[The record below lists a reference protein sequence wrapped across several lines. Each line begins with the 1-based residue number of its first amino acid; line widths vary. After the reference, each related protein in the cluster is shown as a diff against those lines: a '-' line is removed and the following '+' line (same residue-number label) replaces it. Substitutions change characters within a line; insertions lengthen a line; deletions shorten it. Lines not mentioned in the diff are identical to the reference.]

1 MAIIKLH
8 GVAAS
13 RAFRNIWMLKEL
25 GVAYVHNPIHYTDP
39 ALKTPPYTDMNPN
52 GRIPILEVDGFAM
65 FESLAI
71 NQYLA
76 EKFGSS
82 ETGSTVSLGGMS
94 AEERAAIAQWTL
106 WAATS
111 IETDLGNWAYHTMF
125 LPEAER
131 KPEIAKQALENIKAP
146 LAILDGVL
154 AKREHLVGDRFTVA
168 DLNVAAVC
176 YRALGLDM
184 PDKPHF
190 KAWLATCWSRPA
202 AIEARRARGDKV

>member
-1 MAIIKLH
+1 MSKITLH

-13 RAFRNIWMLKEL
+13 RAFRVIWMLKEL
-25 GVAYVHNPIHYTDP
+25 GVSYEHNPIHYTDP
-39 ALKTPPYTDMNPN
+39 ALKSPPYTDKNPN
-52 GRIPILEVDGFAM
+52 GRIPILEVATGEKNFAM

-76 EKFGSS
+76 EKFGADIA
-82 ETGSTVSLGGMS
+82 GAN
-94 AEERAAIAQWTL
+94 AEERATISQWTL

-111 IETDLGNWAYHTMF
+111 VETDLGNWAYHTMF

-131 KPEIAKQALENIKAP
+131 KPEIAKASLENIQKP
-146 LAILDGVL
+146 LSILDGVL
-154 AKREHLVGDRFTVA
+154 AQREYLVGNRFTVA

-190 KAWLATCWSRPA
+190 KAWLAKCWSRAA

>member
-1 MAIIKLH
+1 MNKITLH

-13 RAFRNIWMLKEL
+13 RAFRVIWMLNEL
-25 GVAYVHNPIHYTDP
+25 GVDYEHNAIHYTDP
-39 ALKTPPYTDMNPN
+39 ALKSLPYTDKNPN
-52 GRIPILEVDGFAM
+52 GRIPILEVDDFAM

-71 NQYLA
+71 TQYLA
-76 EKFGSS
+76 DKFNSDFSGSN
-82 ETGSTVSLGGMS
+82 
-94 AEERAAIAQWTL
+94 AEERAAISQWTL

-111 IETDLGNWAYHTMF
+111 VETDLGNWAYHTMF

-131 KPEIAKQALENIKAP
+131 KPEVAKQSLENVQKP

-154 AKREHLVGDRFTVA
+154 AKREYLVGNRFTVA

-190 KAWLATCWSRPA
+190 KAWLSKCWSRPA

>member
-1 MAIIKLH
+1 MSKITLH

-13 RAFRNIWMLKEL
+13 RAFRVIWMLKEL
-25 GVAYVHNPIHYTDP
+25 GVDYEHNAIHYTDP
-39 ALKTPPYTDMNPN
+39 ALKSPPYTGKNPN
-52 GRIPILEVDGFAM
+52 GRIPILEVDDFAM

-71 NQYLA
+71 TQYLA
-76 EKFGSS
+76 EKFGENMSG
-82 ETGSTVSLGGMS
+82 TS

-111 IETDLGNWAYHTMF
+111 VETDLGNWAYHTMF

-131 KPEIAKQALENIKAP
+131 KPEIAKQSLENVQKP

-154 AKREHLVGDRFTVA
+154 AKREYLVGKRFTVA

-190 KAWLATCWSRPA
+190 KAWLTKCWSRPA

>member
-1 MAIIKLH
+1 MENIKLY

-13 RAFRNIWMLKEL
+13 RTFRNIWMLKEL
-25 GVAYVHNPIHYTDP
+25 ALPFDHDPIAYNDE
-39 ALKTPPYTDMNPN
+39 ALKAPPYTDLNPN
-52 GRIPILEVDGFAM
+52 GRVPFIVVDGM
-65 FESLAI
+65 PLFESLAI

-76 EKFGSS
+76 DKFGGA
-82 ETGSTVSLGGMS
+82 TAAAN
-94 AEERAAIAQWTL
+94 AEERAQISQWSL

-111 IETDLGNWAYHTMF
+111 VETDLGNWAYHTMF

-146 LAILDGVL
+146 LAVLDNVL
-154 AKREHLVGDRFTVA
+154 AKREYLVGNRFTVA

-190 KAWLATCWSRPA
+190 KTWLAKCWSRPA
-202 AIEARRARGDKV
+202 ALEARRARGDKV

>member
-1 MAIIKLH
+1 MQKITLH

-25 GVAYVHNPIHYTDP
+25 SVAYEHNAIHYTDK
-39 ALKTPPYTDMNPN
+39 ALKAPPYTDLNPN
-52 GRIPILEVDGFAM
+52 GAIPIIVVDGM
-65 FESLAI
+65 PLFESLAI

-76 EKFGSS
+76 EKFGGPLAP
-82 ETGSTVSLGGMS
+82 TN
-94 AEERAAIAQWTL
+94 AEERGLVAQWSL

-111 IETDLGNWAYHTMF
+111 VETDLGHWAYHTIF

-131 KPEIAKQALENIKAP
+131 KPEFAKESLAKALTKLNVLET
-146 LAILDGVL
+146 VL
-154 AKREHLVGDRFTVA
+154 ASREHLIGDRFTVA

-176 YRALGLDM
+176 YRALTLEM

-190 KAWLATCWSRPA
+190 KAWLTKCWSRPA

>member
-1 MAIIKLH
+1 MATITLY

-13 RAFRNIWMLKEL
+13 RAFRCIWMLKEL
-25 GVAYVHNPIHYTDP
+25 GVAYEHNPIHYTDP
-39 ALKTPPYTDMNPN
+39 ALKAPPFTDMNPN
-52 GRIPILEVDGFAM
+52 GRIPILQVDDFAM

-76 EKFGSS
+76 EKFGG
-82 ETGSTVSLGGMS
+82 TMAGAN
-94 AEERAAIAQWTL
+94 AEERAAIAQWTM

-111 IETDLGNWAYHTMF
+111 VETDLGNWAYHTMF

-131 KPEIAKQALENIKAP
+131 KPEVAKQALENVQKP
-146 LAILDGVL
+146 LSILDGVL
-154 AKREHLVGDRFTVA
+154 AKRGWLVGDRFTVA

-190 KAWLATCWSRPA
+190 KAWLAKCWSRPA

>member
-1 MAIIKLH
+1 MSKITLH
-8 GVAAS
+8 GVSAS
-13 RAFRNIWMLKEL
+13 RAFRVIWMLKEL
-25 GVAYVHNPIHYTDP
+25 GVAYEHNPIHHTDP
-39 ALKTPPYTDMNPN
+39 ALKAPPYTDENPN
-52 GRIPILEVDGFAM
+52 GRIPILEVDDFAM

-76 EKFGSS
+76 EKFGKDLA
-82 ETGSTVSLGGMS
+82 GAN
-94 AEERAAIAQWTL
+94 AEERAAIAQWTM

-111 IETDLGNWAYHTMF
+111 VETDLGNWAYHTMF

-131 KPEIAKQALENIKAP
+131 KPVVAKQALENIKAP
-146 LAILDGVL
+146 LAVLDGVL
-154 AKREHLVGDRFTVA
+154 AKREYLVGNRFTVA

-190 KAWLATCWSRPA
+190 KGWLAKCWSRPA
-202 AIEARRARGDKV
+202 AIDARRARGDKV

>member
-1 MAIIKLH
+1 MSKIMLH

-13 RAFRNIWMLKEL
+13 RAFRVIWMLKEL
-25 GVAYVHNPIHYTDP
+25 GLAYEHNAIHYTDP
-39 ALKTPPYTDMNPN
+39 ALKAPPYTDKNPN
-52 GRIPILEVDGFAM
+52 GRIPILEVDADGTSFAM

-76 EKFGSS
+76 EKFGKEIS
-82 ETGSTVSLGGMS
+82 GAN
-94 AEERAAIAQWTL
+94 AEERASIAQWSM

-111 IETDLGNWAYHTMF
+111 VETDLGNWAYHTMF

-131 KPEIAKQALENIKAP
+131 KPEVAKQSLENIQKP
-146 LAILDGVL
+146 LSILDGVL
-154 AKREHLVGDRFTVA
+154 AKREFLVGNRFTVA

-190 KAWLATCWSRPA
+190 KAWLAKCWARPA

>member
-1 MAIIKLH
+1 MATIKLY

-13 RAFRNIWMLKEL
+13 RTFRNIWMLKEL
-25 GVAYVHNPIHYTDP
+25 GLPYEHDPIAYNDK
-39 ALKTPPYTDMNPN
+39 ALKAPPYTDLNPN
-52 GRIPILEVDGFAM
+52 GRVPFIVVDGM
-65 FESLAI
+65 PLFESLAI

-76 EKFGSS
+76 DKFGGDVAA
-82 ETGSTVSLGGMS
+82 TN
-94 AEERAAIAQWTL
+94 AEERAQISQWSL
-106 WAATS
+106 WGATS
-111 IETDLGNWAYHTMF
+111 VETDLGNWAYHTMF

-131 KPEIAKQALENIKAP
+131 KPEVAKQALENIKAP

-154 AKREHLVGDRFTVA
+154 AKREYLVGNRFTVA

-190 KAWLATCWSRPA
+190 KAWLAKCWSRPA